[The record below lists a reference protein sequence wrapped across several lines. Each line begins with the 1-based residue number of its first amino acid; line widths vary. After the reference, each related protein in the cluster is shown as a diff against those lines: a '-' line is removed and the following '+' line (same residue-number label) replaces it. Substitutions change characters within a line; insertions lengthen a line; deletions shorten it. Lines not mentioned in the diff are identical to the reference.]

1 MAEWCC
7 MCRSSWEI
15 GDHLLIH
22 CTAASALW
30 NSVLRSFGVLQ
41 VLLDNIAA
49 LLFGWYN
56 CFGKHNS
63 KVWNLVPLC
72 LMWNVWREHNMRT
85 FDDEEHSKTKLTELF
100 FGLLF
105 YWARVWGIT
114 SELTRADFV
123 VSLTVCLDEEIINC
137 MEIDK

>member
-7 MCRSSWEI
+7 MCRSNWEI

-30 NSVLRSFGVLQ
+30 NSVLHFFGVLW
-41 VLLDNIAA
+41 VLPNNIAA

-63 KVWNLVPLC
+63 KVWNLLPLC
-72 LMWNVWREHNMRT
+72 LMCNVWHERNMRT

-100 FGLLF
+100 FALLF
-105 YWARVWGIT
+105 Y
-114 SELTRADFV
+114 
-123 VSLTVCLDEEIINC
+123 
-137 MEIDK
+137 